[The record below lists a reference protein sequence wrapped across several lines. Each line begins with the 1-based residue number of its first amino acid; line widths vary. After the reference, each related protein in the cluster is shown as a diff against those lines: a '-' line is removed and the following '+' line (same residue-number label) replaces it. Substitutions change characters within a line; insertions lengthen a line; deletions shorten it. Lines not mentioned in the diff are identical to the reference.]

1 MAGYNK
7 REPFISN
14 PQLFMDYYTKQAGVG
29 DIRFA
34 GLGNQFGSLQSRVI
48 PLGNPKNRTDS
59 AESAVISQ
67 PVTIVS
73 PTQAAAEQARAQIK
87 RQRLLE
93 KGTTAPTKRIKKK
106 QTTTKRRKR
115 KERDLLA

>member
-1 MAGYNK
+1 MARYNK

-14 PQLFMDYYTKQAGVG
+14 PQLFMDYYTKQVGVG
-29 DIRFA
+29 DVRFA

-48 PLGNPKNRTDS
+48 PLENPKNRTNQ
-59 AESAVISQ
+59 EKSAVISQ
-67 PVTIVS
+67 TVIIVS
-73 PTQAAAEQARAQIK
+73 PTQAAAEQAEAQIK

-93 KGTTAPTKRIKKK
+93 KEIASPTKRIKKK
-106 QTTTKRRKR
+106 QTTTKR

>member
-29 DIRFA
+29 DIRFT

-67 PVTIVS
+67 PFNIVS
-73 PTQAAAEQARAQIK
+73 PTQAAAEQARALI
-87 RQRLLE
+87 E
-93 KGTTAPTKRIKKK
+93 KEITATTKRIKKK

-115 KERDLLA
+115 KERDLWI